1 LPVIAIMNM
10 RTASRFVTAYI
21 GARRLERTRNRVEI
35 ERHQRR
41 WLADLLRDVGQRAPF
56 YRDYAARSFADWP
69 VIDKQIWMD
78 RFDDINTVGAKR
90 ADVLEIAS
98 RAETTRNFAATWNG
112 FTVGLSSGTSGARGL
127 FMASPAERAQWAG
140 TLLAKLMKGSIF
152 RRESIVL
159 VLRAGSTLYDSVQ
172 ALRLRFAFI
181 DQTWPWPRIVEALL
195 HNNPSILAA
204 PARVLR
210 LLADQRVPLRPR
222 RIISVAEV
230 LDELDRRRI
239 EDRYG
244 LKVEQIYQATE
255 GLLGVSC
262 EHGLIHLNEPFILVE
277 PEWLDAA
284 HTHMIP
290 VVTDLKRRSQPVIR
304 YRMND
309 VLRVADAPCACGRA
323 SQALAGVDGRRDDVL
338 WLNGAEAPVPVFPDV
353 LARTIL
359 RASEDLFDFE
369 VQELAPSLWRVG
381 LAPTPSAAI
390 GARLMQDC
398 AAMVRALGAE
408 PPRMELT
415 GIQPLPFAQK
425 QRRIRGSRTFPCAS

>member
-1 LPVIAIMNM
+1 LPVIAIMNI
-10 RTASRFVTAYI
+10 RTASRFVTAY
-21 GARRLERTRNRVEI
+21 ARTRLLERTRSRARI
-35 ERHQRR
+35 ERQQHR
-41 WLADLLRDVGQRAPF
+41 WLTDLLRDVGQGSPF
-56 YRDYAARSFADWP
+56 YREYAARSFADWP

-90 ADVLEIAS
+90 GDILEIAS
-98 RAETTRNFAATWNG
+98 RAETTRNFSATWNG

-140 TLLAKLMKGSIF
+140 TLLAKLMKGSIL
-152 RRESIVL
+152 RHERIAL
-159 VLRAGSTLYDSVQ
+159 VLRAGSTLYESVQ

-181 DQTWPWPRIVEALL
+181 DQTWAWPRIVESLL
-195 HNNPSILAA
+195 QSNPTILAA

-210 LLADQRVPLRPR
+210 LLADQCVPLRPR

-230 LDELDRRRI
+230 LDELDRRQI
-239 EDRYG
+239 EDRYR

-255 GLLGVSC
+255 GLLGISC

-277 PEWLDAA
+277 PEWQDAA
-284 HTHMIP
+284 HTRMIP

-304 YRMND
+304 YRLND
-309 VLRVADAPCACGRA
+309 VLRVANAPCTCGRA
-323 SQALAGVDGRRDDVL
+323 SLALAGVDGRCDDVL
-338 WLNGAEAPVPVFPDV
+338 WLNGADALIPVFPDV

-359 RASEDLFDFE
+359 RAVEDLLDFE
-369 VQELAPSLWRVG
+369 VQEIAPGHWRLG
-381 LAPTPSAAI
+381 LAPPPSPAV

-398 AAMVRALGAE
+398 AAMVRTLSAE
-408 PPRMELT
+408 PPRMDIT

-425 QRRIRGSRTFPCAS
+425 QRRIRGSRSFPCAS